1 MSQVENPFLPRVI
14 ITRSTVDPSRPE
26 RARFR
31 NVGNPRSTAPRGTET
46 IVDGGLSSCRDGKIR
61 VQHATPPPNKMD
73 YSFVQ
78 SNGSIGTRRLARNQ
92 SPVIDLYLYRSAI
105 GYWPYG
111 KVRKGGRLCD
121 QGTANAV
128 RTRVRRRTRM
138 RCDALSSRRIDSYLW
153 IHAGNRQ
160 ARYSLYFNYGAIR
173 RRRGARF
180 GHFDKW
186 KSSEIER
193 R

>member
-1 MSQVENPFLPRVI
+1 MSQVENPFLPRVNVPRGMHKRVF

-46 IVDGGLSSCRDGKIR
+46 IVDGGLSSCQGGKIR
-61 VQHATPPPNKMD
+61 VQHATPPPPNKMD

-111 KVRKGGRLCD
+111 KVRKGGRLSD

-128 RTRVRRRTRM
+128 S
-138 RCDALSSRRIDSYLW
+138 DASPKTDTD
-153 IHAGNRQ
+153 AV
-160 ARYSLYFNYGAIR
+160 
-173 RRRGARF
+173 
-180 GHFDKW
+180 
-186 KSSEIER
+186 
-193 R
+193 